1 VGIASGGAGS
11 IYPFPNV
18 LNTGV
23 PGGTASLPTY
33 TGPTTITTAG
43 TVISGYQI
51 NSSLD
56 IAANNVTVKNCYFNN
71 VGGTFAVSFDGNGS
85 TLQNCEINGGSGGG
99 DAVWIGGTGNS
110 VTGCNIYSYAKD
122 LYLSGDNI
130 TVTGNYLHG
139 IVSSGEH
146 AENIFIDGNN
156 NGTTQTGIN
165 ISNNTCACN
174 QTLPGGVNVAG
185 PIFIS
190 SDFGEV
196 SGVTINNNIMVGG
209 GFTLFFGTNAN
220 VANIITTNNILGV
233 GNYGYQYSSQTTN
246 GSTFSGNVDLITG
259 QVIRN
264 QNSPAPN
271 PNILIASFADSAN
284 PSACF
289 HIPNSGGGSSDSATF
304 AQNLANQDTITLKG
318 CTAGANV
325 VQIYDGVTLLGT
337 TRAAATGIWTYK
349 LTGAS
354 GPHRFTAKD
363 TKTGITSPVFP
374 VTLP

>member
-23 PGGTASLPTY
+23 PGGTALLPTY
-33 TGPTTITTAG
+33 TGPTTITTNG
-43 TVISGYQI
+43 VTISRYKI
-51 NSSLD
+51 TSTLD
-56 IAANNVTVKNCYFNN
+56 IDANNVTIENCYFVNSGN
-71 VGGTFAVSFDGNGS
+71 CLDIDGTGTVVENCEFAGEPNGDDAIYA
-85 TLQNCEINGGSGGG
+85 QNCTI
-99 DAVWIGGTGNS
+99 A
-110 VTGCNIYSYAKD
+110 GCNIHGFAKGIYCTD
-122 LYLSGDNI
+122 SN
-130 TVTGNYLHG
+130 VTISGNYLWN
-139 IVSSGEH
+139 IQSSGEH
-146 AENIFIDGNN
+146 AENIFIDGAT
-156 NGTTQTGIN
+156 GGAHIQTNIN

-209 GFTLFFGTNAN
+209 GFTLFFRTDAN
-220 VANIITTNNILGV
+220 VANIVTTNNILGV

-246 GSTFSGNVDLITG
+246 GSTFGGNVDLITG

-271 PNILIASFADSAN
+271 PNILIASFADGAN

-289 HIPNSGGGSSDSATF
+289 HIPNSGGGSSDSSTF

-325 VQIYDGVTLLGT
+325 VQIYDGATLLGT
-337 TRAAATGIWTYK
+337 TTAAATGIWTFK

-354 GPHRFTAKD
+354 GPHPFTAKD

-374 VTLP
+374 VILP